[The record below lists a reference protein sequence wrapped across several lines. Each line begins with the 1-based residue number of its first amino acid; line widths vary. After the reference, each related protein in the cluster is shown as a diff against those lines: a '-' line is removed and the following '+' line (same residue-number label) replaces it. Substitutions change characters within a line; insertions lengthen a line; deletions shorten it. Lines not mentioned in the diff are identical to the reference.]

1 MSQHDYVINND
12 SGATVRADINSVLQA
27 ILSQNSGSSEPT
39 STAAGMLWLD
49 TSGGAPYTLKVRDAG
64 NNHWLSMGIIDD
76 PGSDKNM
83 ELPQIGAVT
92 GMVTAFAM
100 SSIPSGWLACDGSAV
115 SRTTYANLFGIIAT
129 TWGAG
134 DGTTTFNVP
143 DLRGAFLRGTG
154 TAGVSSDYVGP
165 TNVGDYQDDQNAEHN
180 HSASSSS
187 SLSISSDG
195 NHRHSFQMGTGSGP
209 HPLHAQDGRSTGYTN
224 YGGSHAH
231 GGSVSTST
239 SIGNSGSTEA
249 RVYNRGVQYCIKF

>member
-1 MSQHDYVINND
+1 MSQHDYVIAND

-49 TSGGAPYTLKVRDAG
+49 TSGGAPYTLKIRDAG
-64 NNHWLSMGIIDD
+64 NNHWLSFGTVDD
-76 PGSDKNM
+76 PGADKNM

-100 SSIPSGWLACDGSAV
+100 SSTPSGWLTCDGSAV

-134 DGTTTFNVP
+134 DGSTTFNIP

-165 TNVGDYQDDQNAEHN
+165 SVGAYQDDQNASHN
-180 HSASSSS
+180 HGGATGSAGGYSMCAGPGGGGWNAGCIVGEGRHSAGGYTNYTSAANHTH
-187 SLSISSDG
+187 SISSDG
-195 NHRHSFQMGTGSGP
+195 GSE
-209 HPLHAQDGRSTGYTN
+209 GRP
-224 YGGSHAH
+224 
-231 GGSVSTST
+231 
-239 SIGNSGSTEA
+239 
-249 RVYNRGVQYCIKF
+249 YNRGVQYCIKF